1 MLSKNLKIKKTTALC
16 IVLSVLSF
24 NIQAQSEQAT
34 NITPEQQNIES
45 ETSTQVPLTTKTTHT
60 KNKKSKNSTDHMGMF
75 KLLIP
80 ESLR

>member
-1 MLSKNLKIKKTTALC
+1 MLLKILKIKKTTTLC
-16 IVLSVLSF
+16 IVLSFLSF
-24 NIQAQSEQAT
+24 NIQAQSEQVT
-34 NITPEQQNIES
+34 NNTTEQQNINS
-45 ETSTQVPLTTKTTHT
+45 ETSTPVPLTTKTTHT